1 LPVSPPAYEGSENQ
15 KGNEVFSN
23 FMSTVIELL
32 IVLGIMVLVHEFGH
46 FAVAKLCGI
55 RVEVFSIG
63 FGKRVFGFRRGE
75 TEYQISAIPLGGYV
89 KMSGEMGFAGN
100 ELSTGTVAPTD
111 PGDFNAHPRWQR
123 ILVALAGPIANFILA
138 LGLMTAVSMFHN
150 EVQQFLDGPAI
161 TDYIQSQTPAAKTG
175 IHSGDRIVHYDTIEN
190 PTWEDVAN
198 RSILNLNQTIPFSF
212 IHDGQRTDTKLFIEA
227 KGGGPDDFSLDQI
240 GLVPKMQD
248 TPVQVNSLE
257 PSMPAAR
264 AGLQPNDKILS
275 IDGVQLHSVT
285 ALLSYL
291 QDQAGK
297 PASLNVQRTA
307 ANGTAQT
314 LNIHVTPELADTASG
329 KGYRLGFVAVLP
341 PVRVERLPLGKA
353 MAASWQFNKKNS
365 VLIVEVIKRLFTR
378 QVSVKSLQSPIGIG
392 QQIHQ
397 AAQMP
402 GWTPLIGTMSLIS
415 INLGILNLMPIPILD
430 GGMILFLLIE
440 TIMRRDVN
448 QQIKERIYQV
458 AFVCILA
465 FFAFVIFNDLTRLNL
480 FTKLKP

>member
-1 LPVSPPAYEGSENQ
+1 
-15 KGNEVFSN
+15 
-23 FMSTVIELL
+23 MSTVIELL

-63 FGKRVFGFRRGE
+63 FGKRLIGFKRGD
-75 TEYQISAIPLGGYV
+75 TDYQIAAIPLGGYV
-89 KMSGEMGFAGN
+89 KMAGDTPGESPSG
-100 ELSTGTVAPTD
+100 D
-111 PGDFNAHPRWQR
+111 PGEFNAHPRWQR

-138 LGLMTAVSMFHN
+138 LGLMTGVSMFHN

-161 TDYIQSQTPAAKTG
+161 TDYIQTKTPAAKTG
-175 IHSGDRIVHYDTIEN
+175 IHSGDRIVHYDTVEN

-212 IHDGQRTDTKLFIEA
+212 LHDGQRTDTKLFIEA
-227 KGGGPDDFSLDQI
+227 TGRPDDFSLDQI

-248 TPVQVNSLE
+248 SPVQVSSLE

-275 IDGVQLHSVT
+275 IDGLQFHSVP

-297 PASLNVQRTA
+297 SASLDVQRTG
-307 ANGTAQT
+307 ANGAAQT
-314 LNIHVTPELADTASG
+314 LNIKVTPELADTASG

-353 MAASWQFNKKNS
+353 IAASWQFNKKNS
-365 VLIVEVIKRLFTR
+365 LLIVEVIKRLFTR

>member
-1 LPVSPPAYEGSENQ
+1 
-15 KGNEVFSN
+15 
-23 FMSTVIELL
+23 MSTVIELL

-63 FGKRVFGFRRGE
+63 FGKRLFGFKRGD
-75 TEYQISAIPLGGYV
+75 TDYQIAAIPLGGYV
-89 KMSGEMGFAGN
+89 KMSGDTPGETPSG
-100 ELSTGTVAPTD
+100 D
-111 PGDFNAHPRWQR
+111 PGEFNAHPRWQR

-138 LGLMTAVSMFHN
+138 LGLMTGVSMFHN
-150 EVQQFLDGPAI
+150 EVQEFLDGPAV
-161 TDYIQSQTPAAKTG
+161 TDYILSKGPAAKTG
-175 IHSGDRIVHYDTIEN
+175 IHSGDRIVHYDTVEN
-190 PTWEDVAN
+190 PTWEDVFN
-198 RSILNLNQTIPFSF
+198 RSLLNLNQTVPFSF
-212 IHDGQRTDTKLFIEA
+212 VHDGQRTDNKLLVES
-227 KGGGPDDFSLDQI
+227 KGGPDDFTMDQI
-240 GLVPKMQD
+240 GLVAKMQD
-248 TPVQVNSLE
+248 TPVQVSSLE
-257 PSMPAAR
+257 ATMPAAR
-264 AGLQPNDKILS
+264 AGIQANDKILS
-275 IDGVQLHSVT
+275 IDGLPLHSVT
-285 ALLSYL
+285 SLLAYL

-297 PASLNVQRTA
+297 PASLVVQRST
-307 ANGTAQT
+307 ANGTTETHTIQ
-314 LNIHVTPELADTASG
+314 VTPELADTATG

-353 MAASWQFNKKNS
+353 MVASWQFNKKNS
-365 VLIVEVIKRLFTR
+365 LLIVEVIKRLFTR